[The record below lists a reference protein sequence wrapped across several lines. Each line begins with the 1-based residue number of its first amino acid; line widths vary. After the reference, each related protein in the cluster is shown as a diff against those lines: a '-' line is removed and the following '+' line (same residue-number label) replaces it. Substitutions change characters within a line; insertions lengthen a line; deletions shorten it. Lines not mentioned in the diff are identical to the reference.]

1 MLPANFATWRAVSS
15 APLEQAALVDLV
27 ATAPAL
33 RTLDVECAAPSR
45 SLQTCWVSAVA
56 PLRQTARHG
65 CDPQD
70 RRQRLQRLQYPAW
83 KALMAAQSFTGSN
96 KLIVA

>member
-33 RTLDVECAAPSR
+33 RTLDVECGAFEVVADLLGERCRASSTNRPSR
-45 SLQTCWVSAVA
+45 V
-56 PLRQTARHG
+56 
-65 CDPQD
+65 
-70 RRQRLQRLQYPAW
+70 
-83 KALMAAQSFTGSN
+83 
-96 KLIVA
+96 

>member
-33 RTLDVECAAPSR
+33 RTLDVECGAFEVVADLLGALSR
-45 SLQTCWVSAVA
+45 LFDKPPVTGVI
-56 PLRQTARHG
+56 LRIAGNG
-65 CDPQD
+65 CSGYSTP
-70 RRQRLQRLQYPAW
+70 RGRP
-83 KALMAAQSFTGSN
+83 
-96 KLIVA
+96 